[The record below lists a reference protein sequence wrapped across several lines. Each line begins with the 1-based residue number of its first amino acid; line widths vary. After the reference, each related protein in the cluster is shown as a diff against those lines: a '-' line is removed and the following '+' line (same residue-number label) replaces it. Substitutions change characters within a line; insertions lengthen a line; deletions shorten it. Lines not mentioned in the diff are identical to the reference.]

1 MLGTAPAL
9 ASGCGGDDGGGGGG
23 GGSTCHCSWGDSCD
37 EYSAGCAFQEC
48 ESNGMNVKSSG
59 ACPMDDVIGT
69 CTCASESLVTY
80 YTSQITD
87 PQGECDFW
95 CDDGVYQ
102 PL

>member
-1 MLGTAPAL
+1 MLGL
-9 ASGCGGDDGGGGGG
+9 GLLIASGCGGDDEGGGGG
-23 GGSTCHCSWGDSCD
+23 TCHCDWGGSCD
-37 EYSAGCAFQEC
+37 EWSAGCAFQEC
-48 ESNGMNVKSSG
+48 ESGGMDVKASG
-59 ACPMDDVIGT
+59 GCSQQDVTGV

-102 PL
+102 PR